1 MFRSIFNTFANCFK
15 IPELKS
21 RIIFTLALLAVCRL
35 TAWVRIPGLNG
46 DALTNF
52 FQHNAQG
59 GGGVLGMY
67 NTFAGGALEHC
78 AVGSLGIM
86 PYISATIII
95 QLLTAVWPS
104 LSKLAREE
112 NGRAKII
119 QYGRYLTVLLC
130 LGQGW
135 FFAMGYEHPEKIF
148 GQGIGRLVLYPDD
161 QIWWYRIQ
169 ATLIMTTGTMLLMWL
184 GEQITERGIGNGV
197 SLVITIGIVA
207 RLPMA
212 LKEAYEMFWPPGH
225 VEANY
230 HLAGTG
236 VMLMVLMVLVIGGVI
251 AITQAQ
257 RKVPVQY
264 AQRAVGRK
272 MYSGGT
278 SFMPLRVNFSGVMP
292 IIFAQSILMFPQRL
306 FEGAANAISQPFLH
320 DLFLGLA
327 RMLVYGSALYLII
340 YALMI
345 LFFAYFWVATQ
356 FNELQ
361 IADDLKKNG
370 GYIPGVRPGQGTS
383 EYLHKSMSRI
393 TLAGA
398 FFLMVIATIPIIL
411 SRWMSIPPN
420 VSNFF
425 GGTSILITVGVL
437 LDTMRQVES
446 HLMMRHYDGFLKK
459 GRLRG
464 RF

>member
-21 RIIFTLALLAVCRL
+21 RMLFTLGLLAICRL
-35 TAWVRIPGLNG
+35 MAWIRIPNLNG
-46 DALTNF
+46 EALTEF
-52 FQHNAQG
+52 FKNTAQG

-95 QLLTAVWPS
+95 QLLTAVMPK

-112 NGRAKII
+112 NGRAKIV

-130 LGQGW
+130 LGQGL
-135 FFAMGYEHPEKIF
+135 FFAMNWEHPQNAF
-148 GQGIGRLVLYPDD
+148 RGFQGSLVLDTNY
-161 QIWWYRIQ
+161 IWWYRIQ
-169 ATLIMTTGTMLLMWL
+169 TVLIMTTGTMLLMWL
-184 GEQITERGIGNGV
+184 GEQITERGVGNGV

-207 RLPMA
+207 RLPRALVA
-212 LKEAYEMFWPPGH
+212 LKDMFWPGGG
-225 VEANY
+225 VTSNY
-230 HLAGTG
+230 HLAGSG
-236 VMLMVLMVLVIGGVI
+236 VMLLILLVLVIGGVI

-278 SFMPLRVNFSGVMP
+278 SFMPLRVNYSGVMP
-292 IIFAQSILMFPQRL
+292 IIFAQSILMFPQSIFVHL
-306 FEGAANAISQPFLH
+306 SNMASVPFLK
-320 DLFLGLA
+320 DLFGRIAQSLN
-327 RMLVYGSALYLII
+327 YGSVVYLTI
-340 YALMI
+340 YSLMI

-356 FNELQ
+356 FNEIQ

-383 EYLHKSMSRI
+383 DYLHKSMSRI

-398 FFLMVIATIPIIL
+398 IFLMVIATIPIIL
-411 SRWMSIPPN
+411 SRQMNIPPD
-420 VSNFF
+420 VSQFF